1 MMDAAASRKR
11 PRDEEE
17 EEVGKKQQRVL
28 LPINNYE
35 DEDEEEKRYEFH
47 EGIGVFDFP
56 WLKEGVLFFNSLE
69 EDGDDQDKTF
79 APPSNSYLE
88 DHIHESSQNL
98 CVDGDDDDDD
108 DDGFWS
114 LLVDDLDPV
123 DCIWRCVIDHPLDLG
138 FNKG

>member
-1 MMDAAASRKR
+1 MDAGASRKR

-17 EEVGKKQQRVL
+17 EEVGKRVV
-28 LPINNYE
+28 LPINNPS
-35 DEDEEEKRYEFH
+35 DEDEEEKRYQFH
-47 EGIGVFDFP
+47 EGTGVFDFP

-69 EDGDDQDKTF
+69 EDGDDQDKAF

-88 DHIHESSQNL
+88 DHIHEWSQNL
-98 CVDGDDDDDD
+98 CVDGDGDDDG
-108 DDGFWS
+108 GFWS

-138 FNKG
+138 FIKG